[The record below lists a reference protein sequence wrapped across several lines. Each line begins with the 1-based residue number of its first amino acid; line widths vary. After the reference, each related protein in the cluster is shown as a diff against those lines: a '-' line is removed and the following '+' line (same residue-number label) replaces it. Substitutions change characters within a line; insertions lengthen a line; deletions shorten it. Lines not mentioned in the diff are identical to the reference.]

1 METHE
6 INEQSIEQIAF
17 KTKNDVPEDI
27 TQHVY
32 DLFLVYIYNVRRLG
46 FALTGTDSQI
56 YYKIRHNLFQTAANF
71 ALGLPNTG
79 DTPFTTLA
87 MASTRTPD
95 VLYHDFANNR
105 ILVVEFTVT
114 NQAESALKNKQ
125 GFSKYDTE
133 VNELRSR
140 GFIVIYEY
148 VSFVLSESYVR
159 VSDQLYWICKKMG
172 FSTHVDIDSIFE
184 QLYSHVNESEWDI
197 SCWFPEL
204 LQFESEQIVV
214 DLGIP
219 QLEGKLNYRLETK
232 TEGSKSLKDSRT
244 MSYIVKFKRQ
254 LLAQIK
260 SKPVQAN
267 LMVLIDQ
274 ARRSCSIIFS
284 ASGTH
289 KHSLATM
296 VNNVS
301 AEVLKYVTYTK
312 SSDDLSP
319 KMYQKV
325 DFSPDSKLF
334 NNRVK
339 MVREE
344 FDDSNLIRLFL
355 RESSMSDVKTLSDM
369 SLDAQIPNV
378 KKSYLSSLKKM
389 YLEEA
394 DVLVEKVKNP
404 LFFPPT
410 ILRNGK
416 PSFEPESGTM
426 MHKLINR
433 PNAEYFH
440 PQDKVDRDEDFAK
453 IDKLNTVVY
462 RLGKQLK
469 DRDWVIFNQCKR
481 IKKTLLKRIC
491 LDEEHYNLALKYREA
506 TENYHEL
513 LETTSQ
519 HFKNKY
525 TASKKEMEIFKQKEM
540 KHYQK
545 NHSLIEIMPGAKD
558 VNSDILPEVLNKIDV
573 FYKSLYSFCDGDVDK
588 VYSSAANVGK
598 GSLPLLDNFKEIF
611 KTTYG
616 NNIEHT
622 LLMSSFMSWA
632 RICYSLYYYSSIRS
646 SKNEFF
652 LESCGTSNV
661 LLLVKGGK
669 KILSTK
675 KSRLFQI
682 VVETTKEAAALMS
695 GSSTQ
700 IVSQDGR
707 LYCVYPWRELTLAH
721 IKFFMELPYRF
732 SCFSASALCESNLSL
747 EEFQLYAKV
756 KILACFSQK
765 RKLEIWLGFFRYIYF
780 NSFSTHTCIEDLVK
794 SMAMNE
800 TDVIQFTLQRS
811 FLTNYEKLVAS
822 AKQSRLLDLFGEFET
837 DNMDLCAEKFDEAIF
852 MTKAPFNQKNEYMKN
867 IRSILEIHKGFDE
880 EFGTFD
886 PMEVHDLTAVSMHSE
901 GPIDDLFKSD
911 HMYSPDMCFAL
922 GSFAARHLSSVTTK
936 TDLVSKFN
944 SILSRDFS
952 EIGTSK
958 AMRTNDPDIW
968 GKKGNIVVSEDLK
981 YSDLIIDTFENWIVS
996 PSDYYEFIEK
1006 HNISFAEKAQGV
1018 STPFFFDVSNKAQW
1032 KGSRE
1037 TYTMDMDTKLRQNSM
1052 EKMFRVLCKSFP
1064 NELIHKPSSVR
1075 PKIIHSMMFES
1086 DDLGVPTYITL
1097 DCSKWAPK
1105 ANLWKYYYFVK
1116 GMSGILP
1123 ENFVSLFNQIW
1134 SLMMT
1139 KRIYVKPGT
1148 KKSLE
1153 SNSKTAEL
1161 SKYLT
1166 LDDNLTRGRIE
1177 KSVNKRR
1184 QIIKSKKKDKKSL
1197 SVKDLEFLSK
1207 INDHDFLL
1215 ENYGVYYFSQP
1226 FNFVMGIWG
1235 DLSSL
1240 MHAASQLYFSES
1252 IATRFGA
1259 TFTMMA
1265 HSDDSGGK
1273 CVSKSYETNLKVLK
1287 YYEYWQKCFNHVLS
1301 RKKSGFSEHSFELI
1315 SIMYHK
1321 KRYIPMTHKFLYNI
1335 AIEVSGNGWYT
1346 DICNVVSKVIAAHSN
1361 GATLYQCYM
1370 ILLLMNRMYS
1380 RFYHLPDRPE
1390 RSSISLHI
1398 GGVYQGNPLHLVMLG
1413 PNAQEVLLDECQS
1426 VEERTSRIHKLM
1438 SLTGGY
1444 LPGRGSDVKYKL
1456 PYYIRDVR
1464 KLEMSDDAGKIFEA
1478 YSKLNYKDT
1487 FTSQAKFYSQL
1498 TNNNFI
1504 YSLNG
1509 LDSDTLLTASLF
1521 YMTKIVAPGGH
1532 VPLKTVVEYMV
1543 SSFHFKSDDLEGVS
1557 YPNAPETRYSSYL
1570 HGVEQVKI
1578 DPTSFSLQSIRSCK
1592 PLFYDTI
1599 DILGMRANYTQ
1610 VSEVQAVMHDER
1622 IKNIF
1627 YKPERIEV
1635 YKEWMVDSLPNI
1647 PDSEKQEMLKH
1658 VSKNDFEKTRCA
1670 YLFLP
1675 SGVSI
1680 DTPERFVSYNVHFNS
1695 FRYRI
1700 SKAKVQYHT
1709 PGSFQAGERFD
1720 TRYKHLY
1727 FGLEI
1732 MKTQGE
1738 DYATYNDVY
1747 DTIKVCSC
1755 CSDEVKKNSLK
1766 FLEQV
1771 AESTSGDRVEF
1782 CLPVVTYIRP
1792 QRRSKTVWYSSA
1804 DFVIHGPGFRVSH
1817 TVIGSKP
1824 MTRWEIESEEHL
1836 KSAYQ
1841 AYLAF
1846 TGSRGIDAPN
1856 IVRSITPISTKMV
1869 AFTDMWNP
1877 VVTIG
1882 DRYEMVYE
1890 DSTIQ
1895 FRGSIS
1901 TGARCNGSLDFTLQ
1915 GSKVDYSIIHV
1926 YDINSDFY
1934 KNHGFEKLHERI
1946 FGSVFTV
1953 SKEIVINGFPL
1964 THANS
1969 IINADPLRSKPVK
1982 MTDLM
1987 THSDMLSSDF
1997 SFTRALC
2004 EGTKAK
2010 LTDYRS
2016 SANPSI
2022 KESLPL
2028 ESVSSRD
2035 LPVMDLFPA
2044 LSLLRLTW
2052 PEYKA
2057 LTKLRKLT
2065 KLSEKDISLIN
2076 RVRDKLGITGSMS
2089 SLQLLSDDFA
2099 ILHPSQLQEI
2109 TDDDC
2114 INMICSIYGVISKVE
2129 IMPNQ
2134 IHYFKYNTE
2143 HFKQMFALKTFEHKY
2158 SNRLEESIFVAKS
2171 MAHLRTYQPE
2181 VLFSALKE
2189 EMILMAMKWEEEY
2202 IGNNTSIIS
2211 YLLNRA
2217 KRAGGSERLLNALG
2231 EDIVRARKSLETSA
2245 LAKTHTKNI
2254 TGLESATRFKKIL
2267 GNYTFDESMVEDG
2280 IEEYDEEE
2288 MEDVEEDLEEREWLD
2303 EDDIDEDHM
2312 EKFGFR
2318 EVRGVYVTDCFNEV
2332 AMNNLHVF
2340 AASPCCPFRVI
2351 SDIDFVLPWMGSY
2364 NVTYPDESPTG
2375 HYIYDYPGNL
2385 RGKLKPDKFRS
2396 MKAKGKQEKS
2406 ISYKSLEDYK
2416 KELDEKDKE
2425 ALELETSKLTPE
2437 GALRK
2442 HVVKTLDEIG
2452 VTDKILRKAIVSQVP
2467 YTPTHEEILERL
2479 IPSLGRT
2486 KDFLKYIK
2494 KNLKTREARR
2504 DVVPGYNN
2512 ILHDDKL
2519 KSELQAMF
2527 GPNYVHILTGTVRL
2541 TKAVRD
2547 NFIAQIRF
2555 IMSTSHGKLKKEF
2568 FVFCLSVLKEVV
2580 LTTTSD
2586 DWFVDLI
2593 SEEITSIFSLI
2604 NLDNNDAVIMPQ
2616 QNTGLEMQYERNM
2629 DYAPV

>member
-1 METHE
+1 
-6 INEQSIEQIAF
+6 
-17 KTKNDVPEDI
+17 VPESV
-27 TQHVY
+27 TQVIY
-32 DLFLVYIYNVRRLG
+32 DDFLVYIYNVRRLG
-46 FALTGTDSQI
+46 YALTGTDSQI

-87 MASTRTPD
+87 MSSTRTPD

-105 ILVVEFTVT
+105 VLVVEFTVT
-114 NQAESALKNKQ
+114 NQAESALRNKQ
-125 GFSKYDTE
+125 GFTKYDLE
-133 VNELRSR
+133 VNELRAR
-140 GFIVIYEY
+140 GFLVVYEY

-159 VSDQLYWICKKMG
+159 VCDQLYWICKKMG

-184 QLYSHVNESEWDI
+184 QLYSHVNESEWDV

-204 LQFESEQIVV
+204 LQFESEQVVV

-219 QLEGKLNYRLETK
+219 QLKGKLDFRLETR
-232 TEGSKSLKDSRT
+232 TEGSKSLRDSRT
-244 MSYIVKFKRQ
+244 LSYIVKFKRQ

-274 ARRSCSIIFS
+274 TRRHCSIIFS
-284 ASGTH
+284 ANGTH
-289 KHSLATM
+289 KHSLSTM

-301 AEVLKYVTYTK
+301 SEVLKYVTYTK
-312 SSDDLSP
+312 SSEDLQPS
-319 KMYQKV
+319 MSHKV
-325 DFSPDSKLF
+325 DFSEDSTLF

-339 MVREE
+339 LVKEE
-344 FDDSNLIRLFL
+344 FDDTNLIRLFM
-355 RESSMSDVKTLSDM
+355 RDSSVSDVQTLSDM
-369 SLDAQIPNV
+369 SLDSQIPNV
-378 KKSYLSSLKKM
+378 KTSYIASLKRL
-389 YLEEA
+389 YLDEA
-394 DVLVEKVKNP
+394 DVLVEKIKNP

-410 ILRNGK
+410 VLRNGS
-416 PSFEPESGTM
+416 PSYEPEVGTM
-426 MHKLINR
+426 MHKLVSR

-440 PQDKVDRDEDFAK
+440 PQEKVDRDEDFMK
-453 IDKLNTVVY
+453 IDKLNTEVY
-462 RLGKQLK
+462 HLGKKLK
-469 DRDWVIFNQCKR
+469 EKSWVIFNQCKR
-481 IKKTLLKRIC
+481 IKKTLLKQIC
-491 LDEEHYNLALKYREA
+491 LDDDHFSLALKYREA
-506 TENYHEL
+506 TERYHEL

-545 NHSLIEIMPGAKD
+545 NHSLIEVMPGAKE
-558 VNSDILPEVLNKIDV
+558 VNAEHFPSALSKIDI
-573 FYKSLYSFCDGDVDK
+573 FYRSLYSFCDGDVDK
-588 VYSSAANVGK
+588 IQTSAGNVGK
-598 GSLPLLDNFKEIF
+598 GSLPLLDNFRNLFTETF
-611 KTTYG
+611 S

-700 IVSQDGR
+700 IVSQNGR
-707 LYCVYPWRELTLAH
+707 LYCVYPWREITLMH
-721 IKFFMELPYRF
+721 IKFFMELPYKF
-732 SCFSASALCESNLSL
+732 SCFSVSAISESNLSF
-747 EEFQLYAKV
+747 EDFQHYAKV
-756 KILACFSQK
+756 KVLACFSQK

-800 TDVIQFTLQRS
+800 TDLIQFVLQRS
-811 FLTNYEKLVAS
+811 FLTNYEKLVSS
-822 AKQSRLLDLFGEFET
+822 AKQSKLLDLFGEFES

-852 MTKAPFNQKNEYMKN
+852 MTKAPFNQKNEYLKN

-880 EFGTFD
+880 DFGTFD
-886 PMEVHDLTAVSMHSE
+886 PMEVHDVTAVSMHSE
-901 GPIDDLFKSD
+901 TPIDDLFKSD
-911 HMYSPDMCFAL
+911 HMYSPEMCFAL
-922 GSFAARHLSSVTTK
+922 GSFAAKHLSSVTTK
-936 TDLVSKFN
+936 SDLVAKFN

-958 AMRTNDPDIW
+958 AMRTNDQDIW
-968 GKKGNIVVSEDLK
+968 GKKGNIVVSEDLN
-981 YSDLIIDTFENWIVS
+981 YSNLIIDTFENWIVS

-1006 HNISFAEKAQGV
+1006 HNISFAEKSQGV

-1037 TYTMDMDTKLRQNSM
+1037 TYTMDMNTKLRQNSM

-1086 DDLGVPTYITL
+1086 DDMGVPTYITL

-1105 ANLWKYYYFVK
+1105 ANLWKYYYFIK

-1148 KKSLE
+1148 KKYLS
-1153 SNSKTAEL
+1153 SNKKTSDL
-1161 SKYLT
+1161 SKYLV
-1166 LDDNLTRGRIE
+1166 LDDHLTQARIE
-1177 KSVNKRR
+1177 KAVAIKR
-1184 QIIKSKKKDKKSL
+1184 QSIKSKKKAKKAL
-1197 SVKDLEFLSK
+1197 SQKDQEFLSR
-1207 INDHDFLL
+1207 INDREFLL
-1215 ENYGVYYFSQP
+1215 EKFGVYYFSQP

-1240 MHAASQLYFSES
+1240 MHAASQLYFSET
-1252 IATRFGA
+1252 IATKFGA

-1273 CVSKSYETNLKVLK
+1273 CVSKSYDTNLKVLK

-1390 RSSISLHI
+1390 QSSISLHI
-1398 GGVYQGNPLHLVMLG
+1398 GGVYLGNPLHLVMLG
-1413 PNAQEVLLDECQS
+1413 PNAQEVLLDECQD
-1426 VEERTSRIHKLM
+1426 EKNRASRIHKLIA
-1438 SLTGGY
+1438 LTGGY

-1464 KLEMSDDAGKIFEA
+1464 KLEMSEEAGNIFEA

-1487 FTSQAKFYSQL
+1487 FTSQVRFYSQL
-1498 TNNNFI
+1498 NNNNFI

-1509 LDSDTLLTASLF
+1509 LDSDILLTASLF

-1532 VPLKTVVEYMV
+1532 VPLKTVVEYMIAT
-1543 SSFHFKSDDLEGVS
+1543 FHFESPDLEDFVC
-1557 YPNAPETRYSSYL
+1557 PPIPETKYSNYL
-1570 HGVEQVKI
+1570 KGVEQVKI
-1578 DPTSFSLQSIRSCK
+1578 DPESFSLQSVRSCK

-1599 DILGMRANYTQ
+1599 DILGMRANFTQ
-1610 VSEVQAVMHDER
+1610 VSEVQAVMQDER

-1635 YKEWMVDSLPNI
+1635 YKSWMTDSLPEI
-1647 PDSEKQEMLKH
+1647 PESEKIEMLKH
-1658 VSKNDFEKTRCA
+1658 VTKNDFEKTRCA

-1695 FRYRI
+1695 YRYRI

-1709 PGSFQAGERFD
+1709 PGSFQAGDRFD

-1727 FGLEI
+1727 FGIEI

-1747 DTIKVCSC
+1747 DTLNVCTC
-1755 CSDEVKKNSLK
+1755 CSEEVKKNSMK
-1766 FLEQV
+1766 FLEQIV
-1771 AESTSGDRVEF
+1771 ESTQGDRVEF
-1782 CLPVVTYIRP
+1782 VLPVVTYIRP
-1792 QRRSKTVWYSSA
+1792 QKRSKTVWYSSA
-1804 DFVIHGPGFRVSH
+1804 DFVVHGPGYRISH
-1817 TVIGSKP
+1817 NVVGSKP

-1836 KSAYQ
+1836 KAAYQ

-1846 TGSRGIDAPN
+1846 TGSRGIDTPN
-1856 IVRSITPISTKMV
+1856 IVRSLTPISTKMV

-1877 VVTIG
+1877 ITSIG

-1890 DSTIQ
+1890 DSTVQ
-1895 FRGSIS
+1895 FRTSIS
-1901 TGARCNGSLDFTLQ
+1901 TSARCNGSLNFTLQ

-1926 YDINSDFY
+1926 YDINNDFY
-1934 KNHGFEKLHERI
+1934 KKHGFEKLHERI
-1946 FGSVFTV
+1946 FGSVFSV
-1953 SKEIVINGFPL
+1953 SKEIVVNGFPL
-1964 THANS
+1964 THTNTVMNS
-1969 IINADPLRSKPVK
+1969 DPQRNRAIKL
-1982 MTDLM
+1982 TDLM
-1987 THSDMLSSDF
+1987 SHSSMLSSDF

-2004 EGTKAK
+2004 EGTKAGV
-2010 LTDYRS
+2010 TDYRS

-2052 PEYKA
+2052 PEYRS
-2057 LTKLRKLT
+2057 LTKLTKL
-2065 KLSEKDISLIN
+2065 KALSEKDISLVN

-2109 TDDDC
+2109 SDEDC
-2114 INMICSIYGVISKVE
+2114 INMICSIYQVISKVE

-2143 HFKQMFALKTFEHKY
+2143 HFRQMFAIKTFEHKY
-2158 SNRLEESIFVAKS
+2158 SNRLEESVFVSKAMS
-2171 MAHLRTYQPE
+2171 HLRTYQPE

-2189 EMILMAMKWEEEY
+2189 DMILMAMKWEEAY
-2202 IGNNTSIIS
+2202 IGNNISIIS

-2217 KRAGGSERLLNALG
+2217 KRAGGSGQMLNALG
-2231 EDIVRARKSLETSA
+2231 EHIVRARKSLQTSP
-2245 LAKTHTKNI
+2245 LATTHTKNI
-2254 TGLESATRFKKIL
+2254 TGFESATRFKKIL
-2267 GNYTFDESMVEDG
+2267 GNYTFEASMVEDG

-2303 EDDIDEDHM
+2303 EDDVDEDQM

-2318 EVRGVYVTDCFNEV
+2318 EVNGVFVADCFNEV

-2340 AASPCCPFRVI
+2340 AASPCCPFRII

-2364 NVTYPDESPTG
+2364 NVIYPDESPTG
-2375 HYIYDYPGNL
+2375 HYVYDYPGNL
-2385 RGKLKPDKFRS
+2385 KGKLKPDKFRS
-2396 MKAKGKQEKS
+2396 IRPKGKQEKP

-2416 KELDEKDKE
+2416 KELDEKE
-2425 ALELETSKLTPE
+2425 RESIELQAAHLSQE
-2437 GALRK
+2437 GLLRK
-2442 HVVKTLDEIG
+2442 HMVGKLDELGIK
-2452 VTDKILRKAIVSQVP
+2452 DKILRKAIVSQVP
-2467 YTPTHEEILERL
+2467 YVPSYEEILDRL

-2494 KNLKTREARR
+2494 KNIKTREARR

-2519 KSELQAMF
+2519 KAELQSMF

-2555 IMSTSHGKLKKEF
+2555 IMSTSYGKTKKEF
-2568 FVFCLSVLKEVV
+2568 FVFCLSILKEVV

-2604 NLDNNDAVIMPQ
+2604 NSDNDDAVILPQ
-2616 QNTGLEMQYERNM
+2616 QTTGLEMQYDRNM
-2629 DYAPV
+2629 DYAPS